1 MNPTTSNGAIISG
14 ALGGAAGLVTSWMWH
29 ILPNAQL
36 CNEGYRRN
44 VTAFLEGG
52 PPEVLLERIE
62 TYLRAEHPDYIGGR
76 RAGRNHVLNLGQDQ
90 LRSILRGAREALDEI
105 RETREMEGTLPR
117 PTDGWIH
124 PPGGLE
130 GLHLAAYLHTP
141 PDLCPCTECVG
152 HPELMWNY
160 EGSD

>member
-62 TYLRAEHPDYIGGR
+62 TYLRAEHPDYIGGGSEGGPQSCVEFGSR
-76 RAGRNHVLNLGQDQ
+76 PAKKHSQGCQRGLG
-90 LRSILRGAREALDEI
+90 
-105 RETREMEGTLPR
+105 
-117 PTDGWIH
+117 
-124 PPGGLE
+124 
-130 GLHLAAYLHTP
+130 
-141 PDLCPCTECVG
+141 
-152 HPELMWNY
+152 
-160 EGSD
+160 